1 MPKKEIIPEEEA
13 KEPQVQPVEVPVPE
27 NVPEIPV
34 EEAAAEIPI
43 PEPPEIPMEEAAP
56 EIPIPEIPPAPAAS
70 LPSGAWM
77 AKDTTDNDRLMSG
90 LAYATQVIVPIVV
103 PAVLLLAEE
112 SKKRPFQKFHAIQ
125 SLGFLV
131 AAVIYEILAAILFTG
146 LTIIS
151 AGCLGCILW
160 ILFLVPVVPALYY
173 AWKAYK
179 GLYFKIPFLTDFMV
193 NSKWLEIP
201 AE

>member
-1 MPKKEIIPEEEA
+1 MSTEEINPKESAE
-13 KEPQVQPVEVPVPE
+13 EPQVEPVEVPAPE
-27 NVPEIPV
+27 SATEIPMPEMPTP
-34 EEAAAEIPI
+34 EEAAEIPM
-43 PEPPEIPMEEAAP
+43 PEL
-56 EIPIPEIPPAPAAS
+56 PPAPAAAA
-70 LPSGAWM
+70 PSGSWQ
-77 AKDTTDNDRLMSG
+77 AKDTTDNDRLMAG
-90 LAYATQVIVPIVV
+90 LAYATQVIVPIIV
-103 PAVLLLAEE
+103 PAVMLLAEE

-146 LTIIS
+146 LTIVS

-160 ILFLVPVVPALYY
+160 ILFLVPIVPALYY
-173 AWKAYK
+173 AWQAYK

-201 AE
+201 TE